1 MRKQELI
8 EAVAEQAGLSKHQA
22 DDAVSELFEQITNA
36 LARGETIQLIG
47 FGSFCVKLRAARTG
61 NNPQTGAS
69 IQIPA
74 KRQPSF
80 KAGSQL
86 RNLLNG

>member
-8 EAVAEQAGLSKHQA
+8 EAVAEQAGLNKRQA
-22 DDAVSELFEQITNA
+22 DDAVSALFEQITNT
-36 LARGETIQLIG
+36 LARGEIVQMVG
-47 FGSFCVKLRAARTG
+47 FGSFCVKQRAARVG
-61 NNPQTGAS
+61 KNPQTGAS

-86 RNLLNG
+86 RNQLNG